1 MSADEGLIR
10 KISTLTL
17 CAALAAPC
25 SAATARKAVAS
36 PVKNVS
42 AAAFECELPSA
53 WRVRRRRDGV
63 SANSPEHDLGVASVI
78 TIRYLPPGG
87 PEKSAGTYLAR
98 QTARPVVEVHGW
110 KIGRIEPVI
119 VAGRQAKRLVNET
132 SEFTSSTEEVPREV
146 PMREEHIVI
155 PAKKG
160 FYLLLFYAP
169 RSRYEEQKAAFAHIV
184 SGFRPKL

>member
-98 QTARPVVEVHGW
+98 QTARPVVEVFPPRHVGEPFTVTGVRQMARALHGRGDQP
-110 KIGRIEPVI
+110 IARGLAR
-119 VAGRQAKRLVNET
+119 A
-132 SEFTSSTEEVPREV
+132 
-146 PMREEHIVI
+146 
-155 PAKKG
+155 
-160 FYLLLFYAP
+160 
-169 RSRYEEQKAAFAHIV
+169 
-184 SGFRPKL
+184 